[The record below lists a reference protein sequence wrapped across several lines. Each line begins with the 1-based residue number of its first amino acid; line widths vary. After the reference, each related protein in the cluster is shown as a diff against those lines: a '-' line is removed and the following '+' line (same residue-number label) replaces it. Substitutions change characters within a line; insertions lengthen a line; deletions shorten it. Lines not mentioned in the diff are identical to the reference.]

1 MMEIGLNH
9 YLVLSTILF
18 AIGLVGVIRRKNLL
32 LLFFAT
38 EILLNSV
45 NIAFAAISHYY
56 GDLTGQMFA
65 FFVIAIAASE
75 VAVGLGLLIVWHKR
89 RGTIDLDTMTSMRG

>member
-1 MMEIGLNH
+1 MEITLTH
-9 YLVLSTILF
+9 YLVLSTFLF
-18 AIGLVGVIRRKNLL
+18 SIGLIGVMRRKNLL
-32 LLFFAT
+32 MLFFAT

-75 VAVGLGLLIVWHKR
+75 VAVGLGLLIIWFKR
-89 RGTIDLDTMTSMRG
+89 TNNIDLDAMTSMRG

>member
-1 MMEIGLNH
+1 MEITLTH
-9 YLVLSTILF
+9 YLVLSTFLF
-18 AIGLVGVIRRKNLL
+18 SIGLIGVMRRKNLL
-32 LLFFAT
+32 MLFFAT

-56 GDLTGQMFA
+56 NDLTGQMFA

-75 VAVGLGLLIVWHKR
+75 VAVGLGLLIIWFKR
-89 RGTIDLDTMTSMRG
+89 TNNIDLDAMTSMRG

>member
-18 AIGLVGVIRRKNLL
+18 SIGLVGVMRRKNLL
-32 LLFFAT
+32 MLFFAT

-45 NIAFAAISHYY
+45 NIAFAAIGHYY

-89 RGTIDLDTMTSMRG
+89 YNNIDLDYLNTMKG

>member
-18 AIGLVGVIRRKNLL
+18 AIGLVGVMRRKNLL

-56 GDLTGQMFA
+56 SDLTGQMFA
-65 FFVIAIAASE
+65 FFVLAIAASE
-75 VAVGLGLLIVWHKR
+75 VAVGLGLLIVWFKR
-89 RGTIDLDTMTSMRG
+89 HGSIDLDTMTSMRG

>member
-9 YLVLSTILF
+9 YLILSTILF
-18 AIGLVGVIRRKNLL
+18 TIGLIGVMRRKNLL

-45 NIAFAAISHYY
+45 NIAFAAISHFY

-89 RGTIDLDTMTSMRG
+89 HGTIDLDSLSTMRG

>member
-9 YLVLSTILF
+9 YLILSTILF
-18 AIGLVGVIRRKNLL
+18 AIGLVGVMRRKNLL

-75 VAVGLGLLIVWHKR
+75 VAVGLGLLIVWYKR
-89 RGTIDLDTMTSMRG
+89 HGNIDLDSLASMKG

>member
-1 MMEIGLNH
+1 MMEIGLSH
-9 YLVLSTILF
+9 YLVLSTLLF
-18 AIGLVGVIRRKNLL
+18 AIGLVGVMRRKNLL
-32 LLFFAT
+32 MLFFAT
-38 EILLNSV
+38 EILLNAT

-75 VAVGLGLLIVWHKR
+75 VAVGLGLLIVWYKR
-89 RGTIDLDTMTSMRG
+89 TDKIDLDMMTTMRG

>member
-1 MMEIGLNH
+1 MEIGLNH

-18 AIGLVGVIRRKNLL
+18 AIGLVGVMKRKNLL

-89 RGTIDLDTMTSMRG
+89 HNTIDLDTMTSMKG

>member
-1 MMEIGLNH
+1 MMEIGLSH
-9 YLVLSTILF
+9 YLVLSTVLF
-18 AIGLVGVIRRKNLL
+18 SIGLVGVMRRKNLL
-32 LLFFAT
+32 MLFMST

-45 NIAFAAISHYY
+45 NVAFAAIGHYH

-75 VAVGLGLLIVWHKR
+75 VAVGLGLLIIWFKR
-89 RGTIDLDTMTSMRG
+89 TGTIDLDTMTSMRG

>member
-18 AIGLVGVIRRKNLL
+18 AIGLVGVMRRKNLL

-45 NIAFAAISHYY
+45 NIAFAAISHFY

-75 VAVGLGLLIVWHKR
+75 VAVGLGLLIVWYKR
-89 RGTIDLDTMTSMRG
+89 HGSIDLDNLATMKG

>member
-9 YLVLSTILF
+9 YLILSTILF
-18 AIGLVGVIRRKNLL
+18 AIGLVGVMRRKNLL

-75 VAVGLGLLIVWHKR
+75 VAVGLGLLIVWFKR
-89 RGTIDLDTMTSMRG
+89 HGNIDLDSMTSMRG

>member
-18 AIGLVGVIRRKNLL
+18 AIGLVGVMRRKNLL

-75 VAVGLGLLIVWHKR
+75 VAVGLGLLIVWFKR
-89 RGTIDLDTMTSMRG
+89 HGTIDLDTLSSMRG